1 MWQRVQTLYL
11 ALATGLII
19 ALFCSTMAVAIGANG
34 EEAIIRYTEKLPYL
48 YLMISLLSAN
58 LIALV
63 LFKFR
68 PVQLRVAVI
77 AGLLLLGFQI
87 WIAIDY
93 FNAPDGI
100 VFKFTAI
107 FPLIAA
113 ILDFMAVKG
122 IYADQLMVE
131 SFSRLRSSKKKRK

>member
-11 ALATGLII
+11 AIATGLII
-19 ALFCSTMAVAIGANG
+19 ALFCSNMAVVIGANG
-34 EEAIIRYTEKLPYL
+34 ETDTIRYTEKLPYL
-48 YLMISLLSAN
+48 CLMISLLCAN
-58 LIALV
+58 LLALI

-77 AGLLLLGFQI
+77 AGLMLIGFQI
-87 WIAIDY
+87 WIAMDY

-100 VFKFTAI
+100 VFKFNAI

-113 ILDFMAVKG
+113 ILDFMAVKS
-122 IYADQLMVE
+122 IYSDQLMVE
-131 SFSRLRSSKKKRK
+131 SFSRLRSSRKKK